1 MNAIS
6 SGVKRSIMAETSLY
20 TLAVHAGEHTT
31 KTTPLTGAGQGR
43 SYHPV
48 VTPVHH
54 SVGYTYEDTEDL
66 DAVFA
71 GASQNP
77 VYTRYGNPTVS
88 ALEAAVAALEGGA
101 AALAYGSGMA
111 AIHGALLAAG
121 ARAGATVVAAHDVYG
136 ATYALLSKLLASQG
150 VATCFVDVS
159 DLAATEAAIKET
171 RPAVVTV
178 ETISNPLLKVAD
190 VAAVAALAHGA
201 GAKLIVDNT
210 FATPVLCRPLALGAD
225 FVVHS
230 ATKYLGGHG
239 DVLGG
244 VVVVR
249 DEASRVELYEI
260 NKLLGANL
268 APQEAWLAHR
278 GIKTLPL
285 RVERQCR
292 NAAVVAQWLGEQ
304 RSVSRVYFPGL
315 PSHPQHELA
324 LRQFGNA
331 LHGASMHGAMVSF
344 DARAAGRAEVFRF
357 FEALRLIQPATTL
370 GDVYTLALYPAM
382 SSHRALDAE
391 TRARIGIGDGLIRLS
406 IGIEDPADIIA
417 DLDRALAVLA

>member
-1 MNAIS
+1 
-6 SGVKRSIMAETSLY
+6 
-20 TLAVHAGEHTT
+20 
-31 KTTPLTGAGQGR
+31 LTGAAQGV
-43 SYHPV
+43 SYNPV

-88 ALEAAVAALEGGA
+88 AFEAAVAALEGGA
-101 AALAYGSGMA
+101 AALAYSSGMA
-111 AIHGALLAAG
+111 ASHGALLAAG

-150 VATCFVDVS
+150 VITRFVDVS
-159 DLAATEAAIKET
+159 DLDATEATIEEA
-171 RPAVVTV
+171 RPVAVIV
-178 ETISNPLLKVAD
+178 ETVSNPLLKVAD
-190 VAAVAALAHGA
+190 VAGVAGLAHA
-201 GAKLIVDNT
+201 RGAKLIVDNT

-225 FVVHS
+225 YVVHS

-249 DEASRVELYEI
+249 DEAGRGELYEI

-285 RVERQCR
+285 RMERQCR
-292 NAAVVAQWLGEQ
+292 NAAIVAQWLSEDE
-304 RSVSRVYFPGL
+304 RVAWANYPGL
-315 PSHPQHELA
+315 PEHRQHDLA
-324 LRQFGNA
+324 RRQFGA
-331 LHGASMHGAMVSF
+331 GLSEGRYGAMVSF
-344 DARAAGRAEVFRF
+344 DACGAGRAEVFRF
-357 FEALRLIQPATTL
+357 LEALRLIQPATTL

-406 IGIEDPADIIA
+406 IGIEDPADIVA
-417 DLDRALAVLA
+417 DLEQALTAMRQGM

>member
-1 MNAIS
+1 MS
-6 SGVKRSIMAETSLY
+6 KSSLY

-31 KTTPLTGAGQGR
+31 KTTPLTGAGQGH
-43 SYHPV
+43 SYSPV

-71 GASQNP
+71 GTSQNP
-77 VYTRYGNPTVS
+77 VYTRYGNPTV
-88 ALEAAVAALEGGA
+88 AAFEAAVAALEGGA

-136 ATYALLSKLLASQG
+136 ATYALLAKLLASQG
-150 VATCFVDVS
+150 VTTRFVDVS
-159 DLAATEAAIKET
+159 DIPATEAAIKEA
-171 RPAVVTV
+171 RPVAVIA

-190 VAAVAALAHGA
+190 LKALAGLAHLA
-201 GAKLIVDNT
+201 GAKLIIDNT

-225 FVVHS
+225 YVVHS

-244 VVVVR
+244 VVVIG
-249 DEASRVELYEI
+249 DEAGRVDLYEN

-278 GIKTLPL
+278 GLKTLPL
-285 RVERQCR
+285 RMERQSR
-292 NAAVVAQWLGEQ
+292 NAAVVAGWLSGHG
-304 RSVSRVYFPGL
+304 RVAGVNFPGL
-315 PSHPQHELA
+315 SSHRQHELA
-324 LRQFGNA
+324 ARQFGGE
-331 LHGASMHGAMVSF
+331 LWGAMVSF
-344 DARAAGRAEVFRF
+344 DALAAGRGEVFRF
-357 FEALRLIQPATTL
+357 LEALRLIQPATTL

-382 SSHRALDAE
+382 SSHRALDAA
-391 TRARIGIGDGLIRLS
+391 TRGRIGIGDGLIRLS

-417 DLDRALAVLA
+417 DLDAALEAM